1 MKALGLEDAHVV
13 LRASDW
19 TAERHQHRLAHALD
33 GIAGALAVEG
43 HLDRRPVHRRGLVEG
58 GVEDLEKGVAVFASP
73 DARAPPRSTPFAPPF
88 SIACAS
94 RASQFP
100 SGEFGDP
107 TKLQPQPGSQL
118 HASRYVPAI
127 RQVLT

>member
-1 MKALGLEDAHVV
+1 MRLSAWNCSSSLQSTKACPCPLRSWIAPGHQSAH
-13 LRASDW
+13 
-19 TAERHQHRLAHALD
+19 TT
-33 GIAGALAVEG
+33 
-43 HLDRRPVHRRGLVEG
+43 
-58 GVEDLEKGVAVFASP
+58 F
-73 DARAPPRSTPFAPPF
+73 APPRSTPLALPS

>member
-1 MKALGLEDAHVV
+1 MMDWQVPTLVDVLAARRNIAPYLRPTPLALP
-13 LRASDW
+13 S
-19 TAERHQHRLAHALD
+19 
-33 GIAGALAVEG
+33 
-43 HLDRRPVHRRGLVEG
+43 
-58 GVEDLEKGVAVFASP
+58 
-73 DARAPPRSTPFAPPF
+73 